1 MTDFSNLEGSA
12 SKEDLLWEAAVDD
25 KTGKFFDN
33 FNKNVERTDKT
44 VAAKSGNMSNNL
56 LKIGAVAGFIG
67 GAVGALGSMFLK
79 AVTGGIS
86 GFGDLIKTTVQLRTE
101 TDALSNSLEIT
112 AGQAGYSSE
121 QIDKYVDSL
130 KDQSFTTRESLQTLK
145 KMVDGELD
153 LSRATE
159 LVTVAQD
166 ASIVSGMKVSD
177 TMMQLIQ
184 VIAAQTEASAKQ
196 SNIQSAQMLK
206 SLGLY
211 VDFQAAYQKAALES
225 GRVVEQL
232 TAVERQ
238 QIALNAAIEAGTQIT
253 GAYESAQDSSSRI
266 IKALP
271 GYYEE
276 VKYAIGAAFEPVYT
290 AAIGDWE
297 KFLKNLVEWLRDNE
311 DEINQLG
318 LDIANFVD
326 GAGKLLLELLL
337 KLVEVVPQLITL
349 IPDLAEAIAEEL
361 APAFGMTA
369 EQIKNSDSAMT
380 TLLKSLTLFK
390 ASVTATEKAFEV
402 LKSYGYTASEIE
414 VAMLESATGVYS
426 TRAITFMEEYK
437 KAYAEVFKE
446 NAINYGLIDE
456 KTGEMIDKTKQ
467 LTEEEKKAL
476 EVEKD
481 LAKAREE
488 AVARQ
493 LTATLKLQN
502 ALTSANYKFT
512 ELKTSLEDE
521 KLTRTIQK
529 GRDEILAAI
538 SKARQIEDIERN
550 NSERIQSILESAADS
565 RKELVIQAAEQS
577 LQIEKDHQKRLQE
590 LLIAFNYEAGELAR
604 KRDAVGLLSLM
615 RQNKRQISEEERAVA
630 ERRTKAREEYLKTI
644 QDMDESLQTQ
654 LRKAEQAR
662 QKEYESMNRNLKRQ
676 AELQSLY
683 DKWAEED
690 RRRKLDRILRD
701 MWNSFIAM
709 DGMTQTGLNRLLQDW
724 GVYFESLSTLVSAY
738 NSMLGIST
746 PKSKVVVPTG
756 TSQLPSYGRYVTRT
770 IGQAGQVS
778 SELINSGLINSLN
791 SYNLKRIPSVAPSES
806 PTAKNIHITVDGEGL
821 DPYVQRLVVNALIE
835 VERNKG

>member
-1 MTDFSNLEGSA
+1 M
-12 SKEDLLWEAAVDD
+12 SKA
-25 KTGKFFDN
+25 
-33 FNKNVERTDKT
+33 
-44 VAAKSGNMSNNL
+44 
-56 LKIGAVAGFIG
+56 
-67 GAVGALGSMFLK
+67 
-79 AVTGGIS
+79 
-86 GFGDLIKTTVQLRTE
+86 
-101 TDALSNSLEIT
+101 
-112 AGQAGYSSE
+112 
-121 QIDKYVDSL
+121 
-130 KDQSFTTRESLQTLK
+130 
-145 KMVDGELD
+145 
-153 LSRATE
+153 
-159 LVTVAQD
+159 
-166 ASIVSGMKVSD
+166 
-177 TMMQLIQ
+177 
-184 VIAAQTEASAKQ
+184 
-196 SNIQSAQMLK
+196 
-206 SLGLY
+206 
-211 VDFQAAYQKAALES
+211 
-225 GRVVEQL
+225 RVV
-232 TAVERQ
+232 
-238 QIALNAAIEAGTQIT
+238 
-253 GAYESAQDSSSRI
+253 
-266 IKALP
+266 
-271 GYYEE
+271 
-276 VKYAIGAAFEPVYT
+276 
-290 AAIGDWE
+290 
-297 KFLKNLVEWLRDNE
+297 
-311 DEINQLG
+311 
-318 LDIANFVD
+318 
-326 GAGKLLLELLL
+326 
-337 KLVEVVPQLITL
+337 
-349 IPDLAEAIAEEL
+349 
-361 APAFGMTA
+361 
-369 EQIKNSDSAMT
+369 
-380 TLLKSLTLFK
+380 
-390 ASVTATEKAFEV
+390 
-402 LKSYGYTASEIE
+402 
-414 VAMLESATGVYS
+414 S
-426 TRAITFMEEYK
+426 TRMTIE
-437 KAYAEVFKE
+437 
-446 NAINYGLIDE
+446 
-456 KTGEMIDKTKQ
+456 
-467 LTEEEKKAL
+467 
-476 EVEKD
+476 D

>member
-1 MTDFSNLEGSA
+1 MSDEFAGNNE
-12 SKEDLLWEAAVDD
+12 EDLLWKASIDD
-25 KTGKFFDN
+25 QTGKFFDN
-33 FNKNVERTDKT
+33 FNKNVEKTDKT
-44 VAAKSGNMSNNL
+44 VAAKSGGMSNSL
-56 LKIGAVAGFIG
+56 LKVGAVVGVVG
-67 GAVGALGSMFLK
+67 GVFGTLASMFVK

-86 GFGDLIKTTVQLRTE
+86 GFGDLIKVAVQLRTE
-101 TDALSNSLEIT
+101 TDALNRSLEIT

-121 QIDKYVDSL
+121 QINKYVESL

-177 TMMQLIQ
+177 AMLQLIQ

-196 SNIQSAQMLK
+196 SNRQSAQMLK

-225 GRVVEQL
+225 GRIVEQL

-318 LDIANFVD
+318 YDIAEFVE
-326 GAGKLLLELLL
+326 GSGKLLYELLL
-337 KLVEVVPQLITL
+337 NLVDVIPKLITL
-349 IPDLAEAIAEEL
+349 IPDLSEAIAKEL

-369 EQIKNSDSAMT
+369 EQIENSDSAMT

-390 ASVTATEKAFEV
+390 ASVTATEKAFEI

-426 TRAITFMEEYK
+426 TRALSFMEEYQ
-437 KAYAEVFKE
+437 KAYADTFHELS
-446 NAINYGLIDE
+446 ITYGLVDE
-456 KTGEMIDKTKQ
+456 KTGEIIDKTKQ

-476 EVEKD
+476 ETEKE
-481 LAKAREE
+481 LARERE
-488 AVARQ
+488 TAVERQ
-493 LTATLKLQN
+493 LVAAQKLQN
-502 ALTSANYKFT
+502 ALISANYKFT

-521 KLTRTIQK
+521 ALERSIQK
-529 GRDEILAAI
+529 GRDDILAAI
-538 SKARQIEDIERN
+538 SRARQIEDIERN
-550 NSERIQSILESAADS
+550 NSERIQSILENAAEAKS
-565 RKELVIQAAEQS
+565 ELAIQAAEQS

-590 LLIAFNYEAGELAR
+590 LLITFNYEAGELAR
-604 KRDAVGLLSLM
+604 KRDAVGLLSLV

-654 LRKAEQAR
+654 LRKAEEAR
-662 QKEYESMNRNLKRQ
+662 QKEYESMNRNLRRQ
-676 AELQSLY
+676 AELQNLY

-724 GVYFESLSTLVSAY
+724 GVYFESLSALVNAY
-738 NSMLGIST
+738 NSMLGISV
-746 PKSKVVVPTG
+746 PQSSSKTVIPVG
-756 TSQLPSYGRYVTRT
+756 TSQTSPGKYLTRNV
-770 IGQAGQVS
+770 GQAGQVS
-778 SELINSGLINSLN
+778 SELIDSGLINSLN

-806 PTAKNIHITVDGEGL
+806 QATRNMHITVDGTGL
-821 DPYVQRLVVNALIE
+821 EPYVQRLVVNALIE